1 MNNILLGFC
10 LILFL
15 FNLPGYSQNDNAE
28 NDWANLKR
36 YAKAD
41 KKLGPPAAGENRVVF
56 MGNSITESW
65 AVIDSSFFTE
75 NKSFV
80 DRGIS
85 GQTSSQMLLRFRQD
99 VIDLKPAVVVILAGT
114 NDIAENTGPI
124 TLKDIFGNIISMVQL
139 AEMNKIKVI
148 LSSVLPAYDFPW
160 HPGLKP
166 AEKIV
171 KLNLML
177 KSYCEENNI
186 KYTDYYS
193 KMVDERGGLDKRYT
207 NDGVHPTIAGYKI
220 MDSII
225 EDAIKVELNKP
236 GY

>member
-1 MNNILLGFC
+1 
-10 LILFL
+10 
-15 FNLPGYSQNDNAE
+15 
-28 NDWANLKR
+28 
-36 YAKAD
+36 
-41 KKLGPPAAGENRVVF
+41 
-56 MGNSITESW
+56 
-65 AVIDSSFFTE
+65 
-75 NKSFV
+75 
-80 DRGIS
+80 
-85 GQTSSQMLLRFRQD
+85 
-99 VIDLKPAVVVILAGT
+99 
-114 NDIAENTGPI
+114 
-124 TLKDIFGNIISMVQL
+124 MVQL